1 MLQATES
8 MNEQKLMKAIQ
19 TGVFDAHLHHV
30 EAEVA
35 LRIRTLFGRCPEL
48 AGFAV
53 QDLAAVQELVGL
65 AHDNDGSDGIPRLY
79 VTDIGFSATVSRE
92 DLEEIYTLI
101 GTAISDVVS
110 EQPEA
115 FDLLRGRTFART
127 LH

>member
-1 MLQATES
+1 MLQATEPS
-8 MNEQKLMKAIQ
+8 NEENLMKAIQ
-19 TGVFDAHLHHV
+19 TAMLDTHLHRV

-35 LRIRTLFGRCPEL
+35 TQIRKLFGRCPEL

-53 QDLAAVQELVGL
+53 HDLAAIQEVDGL
-65 AHDNDGSDGIPRLY
+65 SHERERSEANPRLI
-79 VTDIGFSATVSRE
+79 VTDIGFSATMSRE